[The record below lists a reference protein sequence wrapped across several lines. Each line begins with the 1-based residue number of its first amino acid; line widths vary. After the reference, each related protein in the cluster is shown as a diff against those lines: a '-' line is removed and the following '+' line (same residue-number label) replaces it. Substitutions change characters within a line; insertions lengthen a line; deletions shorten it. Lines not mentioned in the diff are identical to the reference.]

1 MKQVTGV
8 PYAEVIGDP
17 VGHSKSPMIHRFWLN
32 RLGID
37 GDYRIA
43 EVKPEGL
50 GAYFVERAEDP
61 DWMGCN
67 ITIPHKLA
75 ALDHVADPGGV
86 RETIGAINTVFRGE
100 DGALIGTNTDAAG
113 FWAPIAERNW
123 NGRHAVVIGSGGAA
137 RAALFAL
144 SKAGIGEVTM
154 VARSGL
160 KAMGLLAQF
169 GLKGGVQAFDAR
181 LPAAHLLVNASP
193 LGMAGQDGLKLDL
206 DPLKRGAL
214 VYDLVYKP
222 VETDLL
228 RQAADRDLET
238 VDGLSM
244 LVAQAA
250 FAFELFFGE
259 PAPEDGQDA
268 LFEKLTA

>member
-1 MKQVTGV
+1 MKEITGQ

-32 RLGID
+32 RLRID

-43 EVKPEGL
+43 EVKSEGL
-50 GAYFVERAEDP
+50 ADYFADRAEDP

-67 ITIPHKLA
+67 ITIPYKIA
-75 ALDHVADPGGV
+75 SLDHVADPGNV
-86 RETIGAINTVFRGE
+86 RGSIGAINTVFRGE

-123 NGRHAVVIGSGGAA
+123 TGRHAVVIGSGGAA
-137 RAALFAL
+137 RAVLFAL
-144 SKAGIGEVTM
+144 AKGGIGEVTM

-169 GLKGGVQAFDAR
+169 GLKGGVQAFDAK

-193 LGMAGQDGLKLDL
+193 LGMAGQEALDIDL
-206 DPLKRGAL
+206 EPLKRGAL

-222 VETDLL
+222 VETSLL
-228 RQAADRDLET
+228 LQAAERDLET

-244 LVAQAA
+244 LAAQAA

-259 PAPEDGQDA
+259 AAPEEGQDA
-268 LFEKLTA
+268 LFAKLTA

>member
-1 MKQVTGV
+1 MKEITGQ

-17 VGHSKSPMIHRFWLN
+17 VGHSKSPMIHRFWL
-32 RLGID
+32 RKLGID
-37 GDYRIA
+37 ADYRIA
-43 EVKPEGL
+43 EVTPDGL
-50 GAYFVERAEDP
+50 ADYFADRRDDP

-67 ITIPHKLA
+67 ITIPHKVA
-75 ALDHVADPGGV
+75 ALDHVADPGEV
-86 RETIGAINTVFRGE
+86 RASIGAINTVFRGE
-100 DGALIGTNTDAAG
+100 DGVLTGTNTDPAG

-123 NGRHAVVIGSGGAA
+123 KGRHAVVVGSGGAA

-144 SKAGIGEVTM
+144 AKSGIGEVTI

-160 KAMGLLAQF
+160 KAMGLLAHF
-169 GLKGGVQAFDAR
+169 GLKGGVQDFDAR
-181 LPAAHLLVNASP
+181 LPPANLLVNASP
-193 LGMAGQDGLKLDL
+193 LGMAGQDALDLDL

-222 VETDLL
+222 VETPLL

-250 FAFELFFGE
+250 FAFELFFGQ
-259 PAPEDGQDA
+259 PAPEEGQDA
-268 LFEKLTA
+268 LFGKLTA

>member
-1 MKQVTGV
+1 MKQITGQ
-8 PYAEVIGDP
+8 PYAEVIGNP
-17 VGHSKSPMIHRFWLN
+17 VKHSKSPLIHRFWLN

-37 GDYRIA
+37 ADYRIA
-43 EVKPEGL
+43 EISADGL
-50 GAYFVERAEDP
+50 ADYFAERREDP

-67 ITIPHKLA
+67 ITIPHKIA

-86 RETIGAINTVFRGE
+86 RDTIGAINTVFRGE
-100 DGALIGTNTDAAG
+100 DGLLTGTNTDAAG

-123 NGRHAVVIGSGGAA
+123 SGRHAIVIGSGGAA
-137 RAALFAL
+137 RAVLFAL
-144 SKAGIGEVTM
+144 ARGGIGEVTM
-154 VARSGL
+154 VARNPL
-160 KAMGLLAQF
+160 KAMGLLAHF
-169 GLKGGVQAFDAR
+169 GLKGGVQAMDVK
-181 LPAAHLLVNASP
+181 LPAAHLLINASP
-193 LGMAGQDGLKLDL
+193 LGMSGQEPLALDL
-206 DPLKRGAL
+206 EPLKRGAL

-222 VETDLL
+222 VETALL
-228 RQAADRDLET
+228 RQAEDRELEV

-259 PAPEDGQDA
+259 AAPEEGQEA

>member
-1 MKQVTGV
+1 MKQITGQ

-17 VGHSKSPMIHRFWLN
+17 VGHSKSPLIHRFWLN
-32 RLGID
+32 RLGLD
-37 GDYRIA
+37 GDYRTA
-43 EVKPEGL
+43 EVTAEGL
-50 GAYFVERAEDP
+50 ADYFAERREDP

-67 ITIPHKLA
+67 VTIPHKIA
-75 ALDHVADPGGV
+75 ALDHVADPGDV
-86 RETIGAINTVFRGE
+86 RASIGAINTVFRAE
-100 DGALIGTNTDAAG
+100 DGTLVGTNTDAAG

-123 NGRHAVVIGSGGAA
+123 TGRHAVVIGSGGAA
-137 RAALFAL
+137 RAVLFAL

-169 GLKGGVQAFDAR
+169 GLKGGVQDFDAR
-181 LPAAHLLVNASP
+181 LPAANLLVNASP
-193 LGMAGQDGLKLDL
+193 LGMAGQAALDL
-206 DPLKRGAL
+206 DLEPLRRGAL

-222 VETDLL
+222 VETALL
-228 RQAADRDLET
+228 RQAADRDLEV

-259 PAPEDGQDA
+259 PAPEEGQDA

>member
-1 MKQVTGV
+1 MKEITGQ

-17 VGHSKSPMIHRFWLN
+17 AGHSKSPMIHRFWL
-32 RLGID
+32 RKLGID
-37 GDYRIA
+37 ADYRIA
-43 EVKPEGL
+43 EVKPGGL
-50 GAYFVERAEDP
+50 ADYFANRADDP

-67 ITIPHKLA
+67 VTIPHKLA
-75 ALDHVADPGGV
+75 ALEHVADPGGV
-86 RETIGAINTVFRGE
+86 RESIGAINTVFRGE

-113 FWAPIAERNW
+113 FWVPIATRNW
-123 NGRHAVVIGSGGAA
+123 TGRHAVVIGSGGAA
-137 RAALFAL
+137 RAVLFAL
-144 SKAGIGEVTM
+144 AKGGIGEVTM

-169 GLKGGVQAFDAR
+169 GLKGGVQDFDAK
-181 LPAAHLLVNASP
+181 LPGANLLVNASP
-193 LGMAGQDGLKLDL
+193 LGMAGQDALDLDL

-222 VETDLL
+222 VETPLL
-228 RQAADRDLET
+228 RQAADRELET
-238 VDGLSM
+238 IDGLSM

-250 FAFELFFGE
+250 LAFELFFGE
-259 PAPEDGQDA
+259 PAPEEGQDA